1 MLLMILG
8 ILWHVFPVSSMI
20 LLAPY
25 GKKWEGFYLSLFF
38 GPIGL
43 LIVIGIRNRLK
54 EQAEERAEL
63 QRLAGLSAG

>member
-8 ILWHVFPVSSMI
+8 ILWHVFPVTSMI

-25 GKKWEGFYLSLFF
+25 GKKWEGFYFSLFF

-43 LIVIGIRNRLK
+43 MIVLGIRKRLK
-54 EQAEERAEL
+54 EQAEER
-63 QRLAGLSAG
+63 RLAGLSAV

>member
-8 ILWHVFPVSSMI
+8 ILWHVFPVTAMI

-25 GKKWEGFYLSLFF
+25 GRKWEGFYMSLFF

-43 LIVIGIRNRLK
+43 LIAWQWRKSLRENWVDPTSLRVY
-54 EQAEERAEL
+54 RAP
-63 QRLAGLSAG
+63 